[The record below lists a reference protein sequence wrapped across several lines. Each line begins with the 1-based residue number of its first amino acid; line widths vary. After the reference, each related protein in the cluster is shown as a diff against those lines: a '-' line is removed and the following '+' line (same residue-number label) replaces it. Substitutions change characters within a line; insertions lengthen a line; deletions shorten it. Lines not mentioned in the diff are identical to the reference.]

1 MGCVLLA
8 VSPCALVGVVNAG
21 YQVLGAS
28 RRQGLERLP
37 GWLGEGLAVLGL
49 PAAPE
54 SVAACLLVGLG
65 RALPMLAVAG
75 GIAWAWARLFARLR
89 GRASSEAIPVVVVLF
104 ALSLPPAIPLWQVAL
119 GISFAVVVG
128 LEIFGG
134 TGRNVVNPALAGLA
148 FLYFTYPASFSGEGV
163 WVGVAGADGTTV
175 LRAASEGGL
184 AALGAGSIRWI
195 DTLVGLEPGALGE
208 TSALACLAGGVLLVY
223 ARLAS
228 WRVLAGGVLGLA
240 ITAEL
245 SNALADATRPLRGL
259 AWHWHLTTGSF
270 AFGLVFLAT
279 DPVTSAVTAA
289 GRWAY
294 GALIGFLVVVV
305 RVFNPAHPEGVMV
318 AILLANVLAPLLD
331 RAVVWRH
338 GLRRRRRLG

>member
-1 MGCVLLA
+1 MWQA
-8 VSPCALVGVVNAG
+8 VV
-21 YQVLGAS
+21 
-28 RRQGLERLP
+28 
-37 GWLGEGLAVLGL
+37 
-49 PAAPE
+49 
-54 SVAACLLVGLG
+54 
-65 RALPMLAVAG
+65 
-75 GIAWAWARLFARLR
+75 
-89 GRASSEAIPVVVVLF
+89 
-104 ALSLPPAIPLWQVAL
+104 
-119 GISFAVVVG
+119 GISFGLVVG
-128 LEIFGG
+128 MEIFGG
-134 TGRNVVNPALAGLA
+134 TGRYVFHPVLVGLA

-163 WVGVAGADGTTV
+163 WVGVPGADGTTV

-228 WRVLAGGVLGLA
+228 WRVLAGGVLGLV

-331 RAVVWRH
+331 RAVVWRY